1 MIYDRRCAV
10 LVMVSGLVEGG
21 REASALY
28 WPDDGGLSQF
38 GEYTVDLLGEEP
50 LEGFKNEVEL
60 ESVGPRLRHNI
71 MHTRKHQF
79 QD

>member
-28 WPDDGGLSQF
+28 WPNDGGLSQF

-50 LEGFKNEVEL
+50 LEGFTIRSL
-60 ESVGPRLRHNI
+60 SI
-71 MHTRKHQF
+71 MDTKVRASLSKLMAKQW
-79 QD
+79 